1 MSKQLT
7 LSAALSVFAM
17 AAMALAMQVSVPERG
32 SHKATAHGSL
42 VSVLLGA

>member
-17 AAMALAMQVSVPERG
+17 AAMALVMQVSAPESG
-32 SHKATAHGSL
+32 SHKATAHGSI
-42 VSVLLGA
+42 VGVLLGA